1 MQKIARCFM
10 SKIRIQIRYLFR
22 GWLVPRRLGKTGR
35 TSKEILT
42 ELTKMILF
50 LKKNEKQLFIFASLL
65 KTPEE
70 SFVKKNSF
78 AVVLQLSLQRKQKSL
93 SLLAVNVIWIFVP
106 GSCWWL
112 LLKADTELIN
122 TLVTA
127 CNQLRIER
135 HLAAF
140 VDRVDVFYPN

>member
-1 MQKIARCFM
+1 MQKMARCFM
-10 SKIRIQIRYLFR
+10 SKIRIQIKYLFR
-22 GWLVPRRLGKTGR
+22 GWLVPRRWGKTVT
-35 TSKEILT
+35 TSKEMLT
-42 ELTKMILF
+42 ELAKIILF

-78 AVVLQLSLQRKQKSL
+78 TVVLQLSLQRKQKAL
-93 SLLAVNVIWIFVP
+93 SLLAVNVIWIFIP

-112 LLKADTELIN
+112 LLKADIELTN

-127 CNQLRIER
+127 WNQLPVKR